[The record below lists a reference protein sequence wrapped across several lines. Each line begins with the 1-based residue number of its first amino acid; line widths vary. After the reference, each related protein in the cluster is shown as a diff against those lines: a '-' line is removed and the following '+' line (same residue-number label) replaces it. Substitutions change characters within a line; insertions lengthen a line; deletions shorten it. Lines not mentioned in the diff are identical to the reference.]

1 MNNVVE
7 ILLVEDSQDDVE
19 LTLRA
24 LRSGNLAN
32 NVHVVNDG
40 EEALN
45 FLFCHGAYSHR
56 ALHAQPRLVLLD
68 LKLPKVDGLAVLRE
82 IKLNPLTQ
90 TIPIVILTSSREQ
103 QDVIRG
109 YQLGVNSYIQKPVD
123 FDKFRE
129 TVRQLGWYWLLMN
142 QPPVAAASTSAQL
155 GADPGVTVSDAEAV
169 PVKVVV
175 NL

>member
-1 MNNVVE
+1 MDNVVE
-7 ILLVEDSQDDVE
+7 ILLIEDSQDDVE

-40 EEALN
+40 EEALD
-45 FLFCHGAYSHR
+45 FLFCRGSYASR
-56 ALHAQPRLVLLD
+56 AGHLQPRLVLLD
-68 LKLPKVDGLAVLRE
+68 LKLPKVDGLTVLRE
-82 IKLNPLTQ
+82 IKSTPLTA

-103 QDVIRG
+103 QDVISG

-123 FDKFRE
+123 FEKFRE

-142 QPPVAAASTSAQL
+142 QPPATSDSTRA
-155 GADPGVTVSDAEAV
+155 GVGSERATNE
-169 PVKVVV
+169 VVTEV
-175 NL
+175 V